1 MKRFFKKFM
10 TKGNKACLALVTV
23 ASIFSGVAVASVMLI
38 AGMVA

>member
-1 MKRFFKKFM
+1 MTRFFKKLM

-23 ASIFSGVAVASVMLI
+23 ASIFSGVAVASIMLI